1 MIYVPTHYSATFD
14 ASGKCIE
21 SAVTPAHELGEVT
34 ETYVRSGRTDSKGR
48 EIGYVVGLRDDGTTF
63 YAWVQNTRR
72 VNGQWVEF
80 GVQQRSKS
88 FKSQAEA
95 TRWAYATANERIS
108 NIQEGA

>member
-1 MIYVPTHYSATFD
+1 MTNTTTQFGDIT
-14 ASGKCIE
+14 E
-21 SAVTPAHELGEVT
+21 S
-34 ETYVRSGRTDSKGR
+34 YIRSGRTDSKGR

-108 NIQEGA
+108 NIQKGA